1 MEKKKKSVTGQEEKS
16 IVKGVRIRTIN
27 YGMLLAASMIYILI
41 LYATIH
47 LSLKYEERNI
57 ATENYVACV
66 RQAGMVTEASEY
78 LTMKARMYAVNR
90 EIEHVQNY
98 FTEIHVTK
106 RREAALEELEKY
118 NGSQEAY
125 DYLKTA
131 LESSNELMK
140 REMYS
145 MKLVATAM
153 GHDIREFAWELEDI
167 RLTGADQKM
176 DSEAMLKKAE
186 DMVFDTVYQDAKA
199 QINRNISYFLNHVVE
214 ATKQQRTD
222 NASMMQRIMNTQRV
236 YIGLLFVLSAM
247 NLVLVIALIVKPLR
261 VYIRCIKDEKRLPM
275 EGAYE
280 FQYLALTYNHMYDMN
295 EENEA
300 ALRYKA
306 DHDALTDLINR
317 GGFDQICKSK
327 QLQGKRIALLLIDV
341 DRFKQVN
348 DGNGHRTGDRI
359 LKKVAGL
366 LTNKFRSKDY
376 VARVGGDE
384 FSIIM
389 MDAEADMSDLI
400 EKKIESIN
408 QVLRNPEDGL
418 PEVSLSVGVA
428 FSQNGYTNTLYQNA
442 DLALYQ
448 VKENGRCGCDFYQG

>member
-47 LSLKYEERNI
+47 LSLKYEELNI

-317 GGFDQICKSK
+317 GGFDQICNSK

>member
-1 MEKKKKSVTGQEEKS
+1 MEKKKRNETEQNRKIGA
-16 IVKGVRIRTIN
+16 KGVRIRTIN
-27 YGMLLAASMIYILI
+27 LGMLLTASIIYILI

-47 LSLKYEERNI
+47 LSLKYEELNI

-78 LTMKARMYAVNR
+78 LTMKARMYAVDR
-90 EIEHVQNY
+90 KIEHAQDY
-98 FTEIHVTK
+98 FTEINVTK
-106 RREAALEELEKY
+106 RRETALEELEKY

-125 DYLKTA
+125 DFLKTA
-131 LESSNELMK
+131 LENSNALMK
-140 REMYS
+140 KEIYS
-145 MKLVATAM
+145 MKLVAAAM
-153 GHDIREFAWELEDI
+153 GHDVHEIAGELADI
-167 RLTGADQKM
+167 RLTSEDQRL

-186 DMVFDTVYQDAKA
+186 DMVFNADYQDAKA
-199 QINRNISYFLNHVVE
+199 LITSNISYFLNNVVE
-214 ATKQQRTD
+214 ATRQQRMN
-222 NASMMQRIMNTQRV
+222 NASMMQKIMNTQRV
-236 YIGLLFVLSAM
+236 YIGLLFVMSVI
-247 NLVLVIALIVKPLR
+247 NLGLIVSLVARPLR

-280 FQYLALTYNHMYDMN
+280 FQYLALTYNHMYN
-295 EENEA
+295 ANAENKA

-306 DHDALTDLINR
+306 DHDFLTDLINR
-317 GGFDQICKSK
+317 GGFDQICKS
-327 QLQGKRIALLLIDV
+327 LQMQSKKIALLLIDV

-359 LKKVAGL
+359 LKKVAEL
-366 LTNKFRSKDY
+366 LKNRFRSKYY

-389 MDAEADMSDLI
+389 MDVGPDMSDLI

-428 FSQNGYTNTLYQNA
+428 FSQNGYTSTLYQNA
-442 DLALYQ
+442 DMALYQ